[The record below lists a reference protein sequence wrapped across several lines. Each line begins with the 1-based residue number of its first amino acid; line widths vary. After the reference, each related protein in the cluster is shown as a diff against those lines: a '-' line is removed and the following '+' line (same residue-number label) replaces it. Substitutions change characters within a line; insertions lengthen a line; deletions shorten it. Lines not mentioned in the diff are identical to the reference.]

1 MNVANNNKPMNIMD
15 MHVENYAPLS
25 DGGPSNQENNIILI
39 LTLVVMKQDQ
49 VIFLDHY
56 VLLHA
61 ISMNVIMIGWRA

>member
-1 MNVANNNKPMNIMD
+1 MNVANNNKPMNIID

-25 DGGPSNQENNIILI
+25 DGGHQTKKNNIILI

-49 VIFLDHY
+49 VIFGHY

-61 ISMNVIMIGWRA
+61 ISMNAIMIG

>member
-25 DGGPSNQENNIILI
+25 DGGPSNQE
-39 LTLVVMKQDQ
+39 KQYYPYSHIGCD
-49 VIFLDHY
+49 

-61 ISMNVIMIGWRA
+61 ISMNVIMIG